1 MKIIHLL
8 TLRLNI
14 SSQGCP
20 ERGRCFS
27 CFMFIMFHVGH
38 LLCAQHWR
46 CEGSGKHQRLPS
58 GRLRSCAGG
67 ETVSRAAASTQRAT
81 HRKGHK
87 EERNRGGGGVEDVL
101 SKVVRGDSS
110 EDVTLVNRANEGHS
124 KYESYKILVVSI

>member
-1 MKIIHLL
+1 MLFLL
-8 TLRLNI
+8 YVHYVPCRAPVVRPALAMR
-14 SSQGCP
+14 G
-20 ERGRCFS
+20 ER
-27 CFMFIMFHVGH
+27 
-38 LLCAQHWR
+38 
-46 CEGSGKHQRLPS
+46 KHQRLPS